1 MQCGRRD
8 GKQRRGGRTR
18 RILMSSTNCEYA
30 ASQPAVKREA
40 KSTTHVD
47 GDSLATE
54 LVREGSPVQAL
65 SLRWLSSCFSTTRR
79 ALIADYRLIV
89 IRR

>member
-1 MQCGRRD
+1 
-8 GKQRRGGRTR
+8 
-18 RILMSSTNCEYA
+18 MSSLVTNCGSMA
-30 ASQPAVKREA
+30 DQPAAEREV

-65 SLRWLSSCFSTTRR
+65 PLRWLSSCFSTTRK